1 MWRVIDLGGT
11 GYFLHTAHNKLIIE
25 REEEEAQ
32 IPFEDIHS
40 IICHGLGFRYS
51 DAFFKSCLSHKVPVT
66 FCDEKHIPQGMLLPM
81 LQHKE
86 SSQRVDLQLKAS
98 LPRRK
103 QAWQQ
108 IVTQKLKNQRDFLEF
123 LKVPGVKR
131 LDVLSQ
137 TVLSGDPRNNEAQGA
152 KVYFE
157 SMYGSGFFRSD
168 EDNAINGKLD
178 YGYSILRSAVA
189 RAVVDTGLLPSCGV
203 FHSSR
208 INPFC
213 LVDDLMEPFRPLVD
227 SLVFA
232 MCAKHG
238 IVKELEPH
246 EKRVLMSLTG
256 REVVFDEQDVEFS
269 YALRLYVLSY
279 LGFLARTRDSIQFPT
294 YAYAWSV

>member
-11 GYFLHTAHNKLIIE
+11 GYYLHTVHNKLIVE
-25 REEEEAQ
+25 KDGEESL
-32 IPFEDIHS
+32 IPFNDIHS
-40 IICHGLGFRYS
+40 IICHGIGFRYS
-51 DAFFKSCLSHKVPVT
+51 DKFFKSCLHHNVPVT
-66 FCDEKHIPQGMLLPM
+66 FCDEKHIPLGMLLPM

-86 SSQRVDLQLKAS
+86 TSQRMDIQLKAS

-108 IVTQKLKNQRDFLEF
+108 IIIEKLKNQRDFLQH
-123 LKVPGVKR
+123 LQVPGVKR

-137 TVLSGDPRNNEAQGA
+137 TVLSGDGSNNEAQGA

-157 SMYGSGFFRSD
+157 SIYGTSFFRSD

-213 LVDDLMEPFRPLVD
+213 LIDDLMEPFRPMVD
-227 SLVFA
+227 SLVLA
-232 MCAKHG
+232 MCSKYG
-238 IVKELEPH
+238 FIDELESREKKELM
-246 EKRVLMSLTG
+246 RITA
-256 REVVFDEQDVEFS
+256 REVVFEDQDVEFS

-279 LGFLARTRDSIQFPT
+279 LGFLARNRDFIQFPK
-294 YAYAWSV
+294 YRYAWTV

>member
-1 MWRVIDLGGT
+1 
-11 GYFLHTAHNKLIIE
+11 
-25 REEEEAQ
+25 
-32 IPFEDIHS
+32 
-40 IICHGLGFRYS
+40 
-51 DAFFKSCLSHKVPVT
+51 
-66 FCDEKHIPQGMLLPM
+66 
-81 LQHKE
+81 
-86 SSQRVDLQLKAS
+86 
-98 LPRRK
+98 
-103 QAWQQ
+103 
-108 IVTQKLKNQRDFLEF
+108 
-123 LKVPGVKR
+123 
-131 LDVLSQ
+131 
-137 TVLSGDPRNNEAQGA
+137 
-152 KVYFE
+152 
-157 SMYGSGFFRSD
+157 MYGSGFFRSD
-168 EDNAINGKLD
+168 EDNAINGKID